1 MRDVLEPHSWSSDIS
16 AFNRRNKMR
25 PTRLEVLGSTRE
37 FDSDYW
43 IEDGLLLTGIDFE
56 FNRDRNPE
64 VEIMLQSRSA
74 KAHLTHS
81 VSNVKRLS
89 LQSIPGKDE
98 CLEIE
103 DSDGNLTIMRF
114 EHNGKA

>member
-1 MRDVLEPHSWSSDIS
+1 MRDVLEPGSWSSNIA
-16 AFNRRNKMR
+16 AFDRRNKMR
-25 PTRLEVLGSTRE
+25 PTRLEVLGASRE

-43 IEDGLLLTGIDFE
+43 IEDGLLLSGIDFE
-56 FNRDRNPE
+56 LNRDRNPE
-64 VEIMLQSRSA
+64 VQIMLQSRSA

-81 VSNVKRLS
+81 VSEVKHLS
-89 LQSIPGKDE
+89 LQTALGKDE

-114 EHNGKA
+114 EHNGND